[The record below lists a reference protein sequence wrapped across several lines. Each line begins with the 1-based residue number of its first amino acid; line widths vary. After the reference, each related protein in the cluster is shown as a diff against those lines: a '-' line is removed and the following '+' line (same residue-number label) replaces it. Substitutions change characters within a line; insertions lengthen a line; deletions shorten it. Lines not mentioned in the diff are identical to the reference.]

1 MHLHF
6 ENERVLAVVAH
17 PDDVEL
23 LCAGTLA
30 RAKANGAAIGICVM
44 CRGDKGQSDP
54 PVENLGEVRSGE
66 MHAAAAVLGAELYEA
81 GFGDGELF
89 DGYEQRRI
97 LIEIF
102 RKFRPTL
109 VLAHAENDYH
119 PDHQQ
124 VSILADAASWFCAS
138 AGHVTDSPHMDSPPS
153 LWWMDT
159 INMAGFE
166 PGFYIDVSD
175 HLEVKSEMLR
185 CHKSQL
191 ARGDNTD
198 FSPLEDIMRSQ
209 VTARGNQAGVKA
221 AEAFQNHVAWKRVT
235 PW

>member
-1 MHLHF
+1 MHLDF
-6 ENERVLAVVAH
+6 KNERVLAVVAH

-30 RAKANGAAIGICVM
+30 RAKADGSEIGICVL
-44 CRGDKGQSDP
+44 CQGDKGQSDP
-54 PVENLGEVRSGE
+54 PVDNLGEIRSAE
-66 MHAAAAVLGAELYEA
+66 MHNAAKVLGADLYEA
-81 GFGDGELF
+81 GFLDGELF
-89 DGYEQRRI
+89 DSYEQRRV

-109 VLAHAENDYH
+109 VLAHAANDYH

-124 VSILADAASWFCAS
+124 VSVLADAVSWFCAS
-138 AGHVTDSPHMDSPPS
+138 AGHQTESPHMDSPPS

-166 PGFYIDVSD
+166 PGFYIDVSEY
-175 HLEVKSEMLR
+175 LEVKSQMLR

-191 ARGDNTD
+191 ARGDNAD
-198 FSPLEDIMRSQ
+198 FSPLDDIMRAQ
-209 VTARGNQAGVKA
+209 ATARGNQAGVNA
-221 AEAFQNHVAWKRVT
+221 AEAFQIHPAWKRA
-235 PW
+235 PAW